1 MCRGSLKASP
11 TGIEIAHQALLRNGL
26 TKTAL
31 GEDLNISRSTI
42 SKFFNGR
49 NVDRYVFDAICQRL
63 NLNWEEI
70 FEPPPE
76 AQQSNNSHNS
86 PEIDALV
93 EDIRQKVREDIQKS
107 CGTMR
112 VLDMTQPIDLGSIYT
127 QVNILEKITGRTRVD
142 LTQRLESF
150 SLDTE
155 NFYWLGLSGIEE
167 KRVEGSQAVENNDKL
182 MLLGKP
188 GAGKTTFLK
197 YLAIQ
202 CNKGDFLKN
211 RVPVFIPLKQFA
223 ETELDNQTNPGLF
236 DYISQWL
243 GDCGVIENQSKAE
256 QLLKAGRAFLLLDGL
271 DEVREEDSDRYASN
285 H

>member
-1 MCRGSLKASP
+1 MGRGSLKASLK
-11 TGIEIAHQALLRNGL
+11 GIEAAKKALQRNGL
-26 TKTAL
+26 TQKAL
-31 GEDLNISRSTI
+31 GEALDISRSTI
-42 SKFFNGR
+42 SKFFNGKS
-49 NVDRYVFDAICQRL
+49 VERYVFDQICERL
-63 NLNWEEI
+63 NLDWQEI

-93 EDIRQKVREDIQKS
+93 QDIRQKVQADIQKS

-127 QVNILEKITGRTRVD
+127 QVNILEKITGSKRVE
-142 LTQRLESF
+142 LHQLLENF
-150 SLDTE
+150 SLEE
-155 NFYWLGLSGIEE
+155 NFDRLGLCEIKE
-167 KRVEGSQAVENNDKL
+167 KRVEGLEAVQNNDKL
-182 MLLGKP
+182 MVLGKP

-202 CNKGDFLKN
+202 CNKEDFLKD

-223 ETELDNQTNPGLF
+223 ETEVEEDKSKLGLL

-243 GDCGVIENQSKAE
+243 SDCGVIENQSKAE
-256 QLLKAGRAFLLLDGL
+256 QLLKAGRAFVLLDGL
-271 DEVREEDSDRYASN
+271 DEVREEDGDRIIK
-285 H
+285 